1 MAHMKCSLPGGR
13 GRLRSRSRRHQRTTA
28 SATPAFSLRVEAPG
42 TTIDPGTY
50 YAPRSPV
57 NAQRGELAGS
67 GNCVRASGDIP
78 LAGQTALG
86 LVASAANANGAL
98 GPLLVAEDA
107 FGRRVCRIGVFNE
120 TDTPFTGW
128 LYRVNHVAPSLSG
141 ELAGLTRTDEVLWVF
156 ANFGSGENTGDE
168 LVLSAPLQNAPGHD
182 PGDGEGGHVRRER
195 HERTRRNSGDRRDDA
210 GDDGRR
216 RCHRLARLGIRDA
229 SGNRA
234 GSRRR
239 PRSRRTSCASARSPT
254 PRTARPAPGRTIVGT
269 DLRDKFK
276 GTGGPDTIRSR
287 GGNDRVIV
295 RGGGIDLVKCG
306 KGKDVAVGDSTD
318 RLRGCEKARTG
329 S

>member
-1 MAHMKCSLPGGR
+1 MNA
-13 GRLRSRSRRHQRTTA
+13 RHLVAAALALAITATSSTTA

-67 GNCVRASGDIP
+67 GNCVRTSGDIP

-107 FGRRVCRIGVFNE
+107 FGKRICRIGVFNE
-120 TDTPFTGW
+120 TDSPFTGW

-141 ELAGLTRTDEVLWVF
+141 ELTGLTRTDEVLWAF

-168 LVLSAPLQNAPGHD
+168 LVVSAPLQNAPGTI
-182 PGDGEGGHVRRER
+182 PVTVKAVTFDGNVKNAPDGTVVTGGTSPV
-195 HERTRRNSGDRRDDA
+195 TTVGGVATVSV
-210 GDDGRR
+210 
-216 RCHRLARLGIRDA
+216 A
-229 SGNRA
+229 SGFATLRA
-234 GSRRR
+234 TGPGAVPTEIPSNQLRI
-239 PRSRRTSCASARSPT
+239 CAFAN
-254 PRTARPAPGRTIVGT
+254 PADCPPSPGRSIVGT

-306 KGKDVAVGDSTD
+306 KGKDLAVGDSTD
-318 RLRGCEKARTG
+318 RLRGCEKVRTG